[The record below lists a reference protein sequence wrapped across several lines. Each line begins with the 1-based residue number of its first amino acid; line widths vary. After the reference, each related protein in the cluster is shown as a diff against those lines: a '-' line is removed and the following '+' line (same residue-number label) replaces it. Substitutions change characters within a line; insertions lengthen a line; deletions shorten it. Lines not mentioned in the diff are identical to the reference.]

1 MGISRPLFPD
11 TDITYM
17 FPLLTRYIK
26 GLIHVFSFITH
37 SSYIQATS
45 YPSATMS
52 NNNSNSNKMSESI
65 VYFEVENPENNPKK
79 SKFNQQAV
87 VKYLLI
93 FLAFL
98 ILSKLYSLSIIYY
111 LNVCN

>member
-1 MGISRPLFPD
+1 
-11 TDITYM
+11 
-17 FPLLTRYIK
+17 
-26 GLIHVFSFITH
+26 
-37 SSYIQATS
+37 
-45 YPSATMS
+45 MS

-98 ILSKLYSLSIIYY
+98 ILSKLYSPSIIYF
-111 LNVCN
+111 